1 MSGRIISAADACAR
15 CAGQL
20 TFRPVKAILILRREV
35 FFVKKKRNSLRAT
48 LAAAHRALRHKR
60 TVAAVYFALRFL
72 VIVVMVAQFFNRDF
86 ESVFLCGLTLV
97 LFLLPTVFE
106 RALMIDLPNTM
117 EIIIMLFIFAAEILG
132 EISSFYTTFKH
143 WDTILH
149 TVNGFLCAAI
159 GFALVDMLNRT
170 DKFSLSLSPVFM
182 SIVAFCFSM
191 TIGVLWEF
199 FECAMDQL
207 LFLDMQKDTV
217 INTISSV
224 MLDPSGLNNRVMIP
238 DIVDTIVVTADGQQ
252 ISLGLGGYL
261 DVGILDTMKDLFV
274 NFIGAAVFSLI
285 GYFYVKSRGQGKF
298 ASRFIPQVLDI
309 QPEDIDQR
317 QSKIGTRLKNF
328 HGKKE

>member
-1 MSGRIISAADACAR
+1 MAKQKQGIRAA
-15 CAGQL
+15 
-20 TFRPVKAILILRREV
+20 
-35 FFVKKKRNSLRAT
+35 
-48 LAAAHRALRHKR
+48 LAAAHDALRRKR
-60 TVAAVYFALRFL
+60 TVAVVYFTLRLL
-72 VIVVMVAQFFNRDF
+72 VIAVMVAQFFNGDF

-132 EISSFYTTFKH
+132 EISSFYTTFKG

-149 TVNGFLCAAI
+149 TLNGFLCAAI

-170 DKFSLSLSPVFM
+170 EKFSLSLSPVFM

-199 FECAMDQL
+199 FECGMDQL
-207 LFLDMQKDTV
+207 MMLDMQKDTV
-217 INTISSV
+217 VHSISSV
-224 MLDPSGLNNRVMIP
+224 MLDPSGLNNRVLIE
-238 DIVDTIVVTADGQQ
+238 DIVDTIVVTGDGQQ

-274 NFIGAAVFSLI
+274 NFIGAVVFSVI
-285 GYFYVKSRGQGKF
+285 GYFYVKTRGRGKF
-298 ASRFIPQVLDI
+298 ASRFIPQVVEV
-309 QPEDIDQR
+309 QPEDINPR
-317 QSKIGTRLKNF
+317 QPKVFKK
-328 HGKKE
+328 GKKSSPPQN

>member
-1 MSGRIISAADACAR
+1 MAKKKKGLREALSAAHD
-15 CAGQL
+15 
-20 TFRPVKAILILRREV
+20 T
-35 FFVKKKRNSLRAT
+35 
-48 LAAAHRALRHKR
+48 LRHKR

-72 VIVVMVAQFFNRDF
+72 VIAVMVAQFFNGDF
-86 ESVFLCGLTLV
+86 ESVFLCGLTLI

-106 RALMIDLPNTM
+106 RALMIDLPNTL

-149 TVNGFLCAAI
+149 TLNGFLCAAI

-170 DKFSLSLSPVFM
+170 EKFSLSLSPVFM

-199 FECAMDQL
+199 FECGMDQL
-207 LFLDMQKDTV
+207 MALDMQKDTV
-217 INTISSV
+217 VHSISSV
-224 MLDPSGLNNRVMIP
+224 MLDPTGGNNRVLI
-238 DIVDTIVVTADGQQ
+238 DSIVDTIVVTADGEQ

-274 NFIGAAVFSLI
+274 NFIGATVFSII
-285 GYFYVKSRGQGKF
+285 GYFYVKSRGRGKF
-298 ASRFIPQVLDI
+298 AGRFIPQVVDVP
-309 QPEDIDQR
+309 PEEMSAR
-317 QSKIGTRLKNF
+317 QARFYKRTTKTPPP
-328 HGKKE
+328 EE

>member
-1 MSGRIISAADACAR
+1 MA
-15 CAGQL
+15 
-20 TFRPVKAILILRREV
+20 KKK
-35 FFVKKKRNSLRAT
+35 KKKRLGAVLS
-48 LAAAHRALRHKR
+48 AAHRALQRKR
-60 TVAAVYFALRFL
+60 TVAAVYFTLRFL
-72 VIVVMVAQFFNRDF
+72 VIAVMVAQFFNGDF

-97 LFLLPTVFE
+97 LLLLPTVFE

-149 TVNGFLCAAI
+149 TLNGFLCAAI

-170 DKFSLSLSPVFM
+170 EKFSLSLSPVFM

-199 FECAMDQL
+199 FECGMDQL
-207 LFLDMQKDTV
+207 MMLDMQKDTV
-217 INTISSV
+217 VHSISSV
-224 MLDPSGLNNRVMIP
+224 MLDPSGRNNRVLIEN
-238 DIVDTIVVTADGQQ
+238 IVDTIVVTADGQQ

-274 NFIGAAVFSLI
+274 NFVGAVVFSII
-285 GYFYVKSRGQGKF
+285 GYFYVKTRGQGKF
-298 ASRFIPQVLDI
+298 ASRFIPQVVEV
-309 QPEDIDQR
+309 QPEDIDPR
-317 QSKIGTRLKNF
+317 QPKIF
-328 HGKKE
+328 KKAKKSPPPRE